1 MPVTLELIEKPSAQ
15 DAIDLEKIY
24 NDYPLEL
31 RWNDLQALLAEQPQ
45 RRLYA
50 GLFNARLLGAA
61 SVYLQDNTLIIEH
74 LCVRAIT
81 RQRSVAR
88 DLLRLIL
95 EVENYPRYQFT
106 VCQEHPG
113 ITKLFTNAGFSRQGD
128 DFILE
133 KN

>member
-15 DAIDLEKIY
+15 DTIDLEKIY

-31 RWNDLQALLAEQPQ
+31 RWNDLQTLLAEQPQ

-74 LCVRAIT
+74 LCVRTIT

-95 EVENYPRYQFT
+95 EAEDHPRYQFT

-113 ITKLFTNAGFSRQGD
+113 ITKLFTNAGFIRQGD

>member
-24 NDYPLEL
+24 KDYPLKL
-31 RWNDLQALLAEQPQ
+31 RWPDLQKLLAEQPN
-45 RRLYA
+45 RRVYA
-50 GLFNARLLGAA
+50 GLFNDRLLGAA

-74 LCVRAIT
+74 LCMRSIT
-81 RQRSVAR
+81 RKRNVAR

-95 EVENYPRYQFT
+95 EAESHPRYQFSL
-106 VCQEHPG
+106 CQESPG
-113 ITKLFTNAGFSRQGD
+113 MHKLLTNAGFNQQGN
-128 DFILE
+128 DFILV